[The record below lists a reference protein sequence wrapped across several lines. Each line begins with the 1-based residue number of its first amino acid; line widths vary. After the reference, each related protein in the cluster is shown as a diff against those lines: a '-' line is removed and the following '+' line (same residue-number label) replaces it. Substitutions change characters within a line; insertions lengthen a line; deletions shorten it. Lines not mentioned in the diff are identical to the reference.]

1 MTDDQHPTPPENRPS
16 GPQDPDGA
24 PAPEGRPGQP
34 RPDAPAQ
41 APEHAGPYG
50 TAYGQPSGQPP
61 QQPYGYPYGPA
72 AQQPLHYDPRGQP
85 YGVPPQ
91 QPYGSPYGPP
101 PGQLQQYDP
110 YGQPY
115 GVPPQVRPTPRRR
128 QQDSEPGRFMWWD
141 LGAFLVYAVGFLGGL
156 VGFVLVLPP
165 MNQMMASGDAVQQ
178 NQALFIVQ
186 AVAYGGIGL
195 IAVVLS
201 GAALWRSIRAFAY
214 LWWLKLLLIP
224 VAWIATI
231 VINAIVVTAISDQP
245 EVSQNQQDIEQMLSA
260 VPFGVAVIVIALL
273 GPYVEE
279 YFFRHLMVGKLSR
292 HINIWICGVIS
303 VITFPL
309 LHFIPALIGLSDD
322 LSVVTIIPYVT
333 MGIIFTV
340 AYILTGRSL
349 IYAWLL
355 HAFNNFMSLVM
366 MYFVAPRLERFL
378 EDSGIDPGGE
388 PLGWIIDTAGA
399 FLSAGTGVLC

>member
-1 MTDDQHPTPPENRPS
+1 
-16 GPQDPDGA
+16 
-24 PAPEGRPGQP
+24 
-34 RPDAPAQ
+34 
-41 APEHAGPYG
+41 
-50 TAYGQPSGQPP
+50 
-61 QQPYGYPYGPA
+61 
-72 AQQPLHYDPRGQP
+72 
-85 YGVPPQ
+85 
-91 QPYGSPYGPP
+91 
-101 PGQLQQYDP
+101 
-110 YGQPY
+110 
-115 GVPPQVRPTPRRR
+115 
-128 QQDSEPGRFMWWD
+128 MWWD

-201 GAALWRSIRAFAY
+201 GAALWRSIKAFAY

-322 LSVVTIIPYVT
+322 LSVVTVIPYVT

-388 PLGWIIDTAGA
+388 PLSWIIDTAGA
-399 FLSAGTGVLC
+399 VLSAGAGVLC